1 MTQPAEGVTVHRDEY
16 GIPRIEAETE
26 RLAWFGLGWAAAQDR
41 LWQLEYD
48 RRRARGR
55 WAEVVGSSALPAD
68 RLARRLQLT
77 DAAENDLTVM
87 DPATAETFEAYA
99 DGVNGFV
106 ADMGLPSG
114 YELAGVSWETWTP
127 LDSLLA
133 FKIRHLMMGVWQY
146 KIARAVLRAT
156 AGDAVAGILD
166 PRPLPG
172 MRVTVPPLGRIPD
185 DDPRAALLEQARDD
199 VERAAAHLGFLA
211 EAEGGSNAWVIGPE
225 RSTTGYPILANDSH
239 RALEAPNT
247 YWQAHLSCPE
257 FTVSGAT
264 FPGVPGFPHFGH
276 NGRVGWA
283 ITNAAADTQDL
294 YVEHFRPGADGLEL
308 RTAEGWVPATSRDER
323 VLVRGGAEH
332 VETCWRSP
340 NGPVVHG
347 EPATGAALSLRWTA
361 TAEPCAQFGV
371 FRAMLVAGSARAML
385 DAQEEWVDPLNNLV
399 VADVDGHIGYLL
411 RGLLPERADLAATQV
426 PVPGWDGTSKWRGRV
441 PFARM
446 PRIEDPIDN
455 IIVTANNTVTPDE
468 QPFVSHS
475 MNDAYRVER
484 IHELA
489 VSARRLGPEDMIGWQ
504 GDTTSV
510 AARRWSEL
518 LANRG
523 PFSGAAESARVALVA
538 GAGDLRGDDSVG
550 LIHAGF
556 RRAVARRVLDREI
569 GADATKLLL
578 GNGLPGL
585 PVVLRRWFAGL
596 TWPRDDGTWPARA
609 LDDGLLADALESA
622 WLSACESGRD
632 GVPPQWADVHRTAAR
647 HPLYPLTGTAFD
659 PPVAGIGGDNETIQ
673 NGAYGWAEGT
683 PYSITNLSVY
693 RQVLDFADLSR
704 SGWIVP
710 GGASGDP
717 GDAHYADQLGIWAR
731 HRLAPMHPRSPA
743 AGESDLG

>member
-1 MTQPAEGVTVHRDEY
+1 MTQPIEGVTVHRDDY

-26 RLAWFGLGWAAAQDR
+26 HLAWFGLGWAAAQDR

-55 WAEVVGSSALPAD
+55 WAEVVGVSALPAD
-68 RLARRLQLT
+68 RLARRLQL
-77 DAAENDLTVM
+77 DVAVENDLRVM
-87 DPATAETFEAYA
+87 DPATTETFQAYA
-99 DGVNGFV
+99 DGVNTYV
-106 ADMGLPSG
+106 ADHGLPPG
-114 YELAGVSWETWTP
+114 YDGISWEPWTP

-133 FKIRHLMMGVWQY
+133 FKIRHLLMGVWQY

-156 AGDAVAGILD
+156 SGDAVASVLD

-185 DDPRAALLEQARDD
+185 DDPRVALLEEARED
-199 VERAAAHLGFLA
+199 VERAASHLGFLA

-225 RSTTGYPILANDSH
+225 RSTTGFPILANDSH

-257 FTVSGAT
+257 FSVSGAT

-294 YVEHFRPGADGLEL
+294 YVEHFRPGNDGLEL
-308 RTAEGWVPATSRDER
+308 RTAEGWVPAPSRDER
-323 VLVRGGAEH
+323 IVVRGAEDH
-332 VETCWRSP
+332 VESCWRTP

-347 EPATGAALSLRWTA
+347 DPASGAALSMRWTA
-361 TAEPCAQFGV
+361 TAEPCGQFGV
-371 FRAMLVAGSARAML
+371 FRAMLVAGSARALL
-385 DAQEEWVDPLNNLV
+385 DTQEPWVDPLNNLL

-411 RGLLPERADLAATQV
+411 RGLLPERADLAATQA

-468 QPFVSHS
+468 RPFVSHS

-489 VSARRLGPEDMIGWQ
+489 VEKPRIAPDDMVTWQ

-510 AARRWSEL
+510 AARRWAEL
-518 LANRG
+518 LVRRG
-523 PFSGAAESARVALVA
+523 PFTGDAESARAALVA
-538 GAGDLRGDDSVG
+538 GAGNLRGDSSAG

-556 RRAVARRVLDREI
+556 RRALARRVLDRQI
-569 GADATKLLL
+569 GEDTTKWLL
-578 GNGLPGL
+578 GNALPGL
-585 PVVLRRWFAGL
+585 PVILRRWFAGL
-596 TWPRDDGTWPARA
+596 TWPRDGGAWPAEE
-609 LDDGLLADALESA
+609 LDDELLAEALKSA
-622 WLSACESGRD
+622 WVGESTL
-632 GVPPQWADVHRTAAR
+632 WAGVHRTAAR
-647 HPLYPLTGTAFD
+647 HPLHPLTGTAFD
-659 PPVAGIGGDNETIQ
+659 PPSVGIGGDNETIQ
-673 NGAYGWAEGT
+673 NGAYGWTEGT
-683 PYSITNLSVY
+683 PYAITNLSVY

-704 SGWIVP
+704 SGWVVP
-710 GGASGDP
+710 GGASGRPDN
-717 GDAHYADQLGIWAR
+717 AHYADQLEIWAR
-731 HRLAPMHPRSPA
+731 HRLVPMHPPSHGKVL
-743 AGESDLG
+743 GEFDLG